1 MQVTINI
8 EVPAEFG
15 DGPSAVRGA
24 LGMVEQFTEIEVREH
39 RVIYEGPSGPVDTR
53 VVVARFNWEWGRLI
67 PPFDRLS
74 YAFKQDCLAAQW
86 RDNHGGLWQ
95 ELYGPRRDKW
105 LPFNPD
111 YFIEF

>member
-8 EVPAEFG
+8 EVPTEFG

-24 LGMVEQFTEIEVREH
+24 LSMVEQFSKIEVREH
-39 RVIYEGPSGPVDTR
+39 STSYAGPEGQVDTK
-53 VVVARFNWEWGRLI
+53 VVVARFEWSRGSLI
-67 PPFDRLS
+67 VPFDRLS

-95 ELYGPRRDKW
+95 ELYGPRRGKW

-111 YFIEF
+111 YFVEF